1 MIKKK
6 TFANNLK
13 LETMTRGERN
23 NNPLNIRKVAGQH
36 WRGEALPQRGSGEG
50 AFYCFESMAYGL
62 RAAFCLLRTYRN
74 KYKANCICD
83 IITRWAPP
91 SENDTGEYIRT
102 VCKLTGF
109 GGKERLTEKDWPK
122 LVKAMALIESQM
134 KLSDELLER
143 AWKLYQ
149 PFVRADLQSDRIEY
163 RDL

>member
-1 MIKKK
+1 
-6 TFANNLK
+6 
-13 LETMTRGERN
+13 MTLGERN

-50 AFYCFESMAYGL
+50 AFCCFESMAYGI

-91 SENDTGEYIRT
+91 SENDTPAYIRN

-109 GGKERLTEKDWPK
+109 GGKR
-122 LVKAMALIESQM
+122 KAHGSPVAEARQGNGTHRKPNETLRRTARKSMETVSTFCSGGFAI
-134 KLSDELLER
+134 R
-143 AWKLYQ
+143 
-149 PFVRADLQSDRIEY
+149 PHRI
-163 RDL
+163 